1 MSTQYAFGRIVT
13 SGLVL
18 ALDAADRNSYVSG
31 STVWNDVSGNNYSGS
46 LINGPTFSNNSIL
59 FDGLDDYSNHGY
71 ISQLYNTKT
80 ITYNLWLKWNTTF
93 NNRIIIGNENQ
104 TGVVCF
110 GIRQRSTNQYWII
123 SGIGFPSIIIITPN
137 IDTTKIHMITALTD
151 GTNAFFYINGVL
163 LGTSAYSSTF
173 MSQTSFY
180 IGIGVGTNNSFLEAF
195 SGNIYNTLIYNKA
208 LSPQEV
214 LQNYNA
220 QKSRFNL

>member
-110 GIRQRSTNQYWII
+110 GIRESYIQQLSSSREQHESL
-123 SGIGFPSIIIITPN
+123 G
-137 IDTTKIHMITALTD
+137 LTS
-151 GTNAFFYINGVL
+151 L
-163 LGTSAYSSTF
+163 SSL
-173 MSQTSFY
+173 SQ
-180 IGIGVGTNNSFLEAF
+180 
-195 SGNIYNTLIYNKA
+195 LI
-208 LSPQEV
+208 
-214 LQNYNA
+214 LQNNDPCTSTPTSTASSYA
-220 QKSRFNL
+220 PAPPSSATS